1 MENRATLEVIAPS
14 VEEAI
19 ALGVNELGLPE
30 DAVDVEILDPGSRG
44 LFGIGSR
51 HARVRLIVKTKAGAE
66 STTPGEQP
74 ETSQLSPTEP
84 PWITSGNQP
93 QNLVRTVNPP
103 QRKSPCQ
110 MMISP
115 CTLPGRLLKNY

>member
-30 DAVDVEILDPGSRG
+30 DAVDVEILDTGSRG

-74 ETSQLSPTEP
+74 ETSQLSPTESTLDNEWEP
-84 PWITSGNQP
+84 TLEPGQDSQ
-93 QNLVRTVNPP
+93 
-103 QRKSPCQ
+103 SPAEKKP
-110 MMISP
+110 MP
-115 CTLPGRLLKNY
+115 ETKG